1 MYILMEQKLS
11 KKYKVK
17 IQLIFSPYSF
27 SLLSKGT
34 HHLNDECLIYSIK
47 HFTNKV
53 SFSFNLKLNSSAR

>member
-1 MYILMEQKLS
+1 MEQKLS

-17 IQLIFSPYSF
+17 KSIDFFSPYSF
-27 SLLSKGT
+27 NLLSKGT
-34 HHLNDECLIYSIK
+34 HHLNDECLIYSTK